1 MSSLPIKIVIAG
13 RTYPLTIAVHE
24 EENIR
29 KAAKNIEDS
38 INFFQEN
45 YAVKDKQDLLA
56 MTALQLATQA
66 LVKEQEA
73 KLVDETKQMTDLD
86 ATLTTYLEEN
96 QV

>member
-1 MSSLPIKIVIAG
+1 MSSLQIKIVIAG
-13 RTYPLTIAVHE
+13 RTYPLTVAAEE

-38 INFFQEN
+38 IALFQEN

-56 MTALQLATQA
+56 MTALQLATQV
-66 LVKEQEA
+66 LVKEAEA
-73 KLVDETKQMTDLD
+73 NLDSEEKLLTELD
-86 ATLTTYLEEN
+86 QTLSTYLEDN

>member
-1 MSSLPIKIVIAG
+1 MSSLQVKIVIAG
-13 RTYPLTIAVHE
+13 RTYPLTIGVHE

-66 LVKEQEA
+66 LVREQEGR
-73 KLVDETKQMTDLD
+73 LTDETKQLTDLD
-86 ATLTTYLEEN
+86 ATLTTYLEDN
-96 QV
+96 QQ

>member
-1 MSSLPIKIVIAG
+1 MSSLQIKIVIAG
-13 RTYPLTIAVHE
+13 RTYPLTIASEE

-38 INFFQEN
+38 IALFQEN

-56 MTALQLATQA
+56 MTALQLATQV
-66 LVKEQEA
+66 LVKEAEA
-73 KLVDETKQMTDLD
+73 NTESEEKLLTELD
-86 ATLTTYLEEN
+86 QTLSTYLESN

>member
-1 MSSLPIKIVIAG
+1 MGNLQIKIVIAG
-13 RTYPLTIAVHE
+13 RTYPLTIADHE

-38 INFFQEN
+38 INLFQQN

-66 LVKEQEA
+66 VVKEQEA
-73 KLVDETKQMTDLD
+73 RLTDEIKQLTDLD
-86 ATLTTYLEEN
+86 ATLNTYLEDN
-96 QV
+96 QL

>member
-1 MSSLPIKIVIAG
+1 MSSLQVKIVIAG
-13 RTYPLTIAVHE
+13 RTYPLTIGVHE

-66 LVKEQEA
+66 LVREQESR
-73 KLVDETKQMTDLD
+73 LTDETKQLTDLD
-86 ATLTTYLEEN
+86 TTLTTYLEDN
-96 QV
+96 QQ